1 MTHPVPLPNMSRMC
15 THIPMLVRIFDIT
28 EGDILEMG
36 TGYFSTMLLRWLC
49 EMSDRTLYSYESN
62 EKWYKKQ
69 MEKPKPYHKLFHT
82 PNFDDAPIERHWEMA
97 FVDHHTNQRRAVDIA
112 RLANHAEYIVI
123 HDTQV
128 DGSRYGLPNDY
139 NFDRIWPL
147 FKYRY
152 DHKRLLPWTS
162 VVSNFHDLSF
172 LK

>member
-1 MTHPVPLPNMSRMC
+1 MTHPIPNRNMSRMC

-28 EGDILEMG
+28 EGDVLEMG

-49 EMSDRTLYSYESN
+49 EMSGRTLISYESK
-62 EKWYKKQ
+62 EKWYKKN
-69 MEKPKPYHKLFHT
+69 MEKPKPYHKLFFT

-97 FVDHHTNQRRAVDIA
+97 FIDHDPNERRAIDIA
-112 RLANHAEYIVI
+112 RLANFAEYIVI

-128 DGSRYGLPNDY
+128 DGTRFNLPNDY
-139 NFDRIWPL
+139 DYGRIWPL

-152 DHKRLLPWTS
+152 DHTRLLPWTS
-162 VVSNFHDLSF
+162 VVSNFHDLSW